1 MQALLILSAFA
12 ILAALVNIQIKARR
26 MISVHAPTGRR
37 QAGEI
42 VQNYF
47 EPGWRAV
54 SGPGTYNYR
63 PTRMAHPPT
72 ISITVNGTDASSQVR
87 IWTSSSDGSFHGTHH
102 ASLIWAKQRGLT
114 KRLTGEQVEVPGFL
128 SVNSH
133 MVSTLRPS

>member
-12 ILAALVNIQIKARR
+12 ILAALVSIQTKARR
-26 MISVHAPTGRR
+26 QIDVHAPTGRR
-37 QAGEI
+37 QAGAI
-42 VQNYF
+42 VQAYF

-54 SGPGTYNYR
+54 NGPGTYNYR

-72 ISITVNGTDASSQVR
+72 ISITVSGSDAASQVS
-87 IWTSSSDGSFHGTHH
+87 IWTSDYDGAVFGMHH
-102 ASLIWAKQRGLT
+102 AALIRRKQLGLT
-114 KRLTGEQVEVPGFL
+114 KQLTGDRLEVPGFL